1 MNVDAPEDTAYEVLT
16 EDQWRINK
24 ADFAAAWRQD
34 SLRKKIAAFAQIYRH
49 SRIGRALGRY
59 NYQRGRVLAGGIS
72 FMALF
77 SIAAAVTVAWTLL
90 AHLFAANP
98 VFQESVVQAV
108 NSLLPGIMTDPV
120 TGEAGLVDP
129 SKVEITKGNFITGV
143 VALVVALFSAS
154 RIVRY
159 IRDGIRAMF
168 GLLPFPESMIKIYPR
183 FFLGLGLLTLAVLAN
198 AGLSIALSW
207 LEDFFVA
214 AFPALKV
221 LRESVTFDVVA
232 VVVPVLVNFAV
243 FPLFIRYIAGVRVP
257 HRSLLLGSA
266 AFAIGVG
273 VLTELGSVAVR
284 ASKDPI
290 IAAAATVGTLL
301 LWLNILARL
310 ALMIC
315 AWMANPP
322 AVVAK
327 VAPEDV
333 STKSVP
339 NYISLSDPATL
350 QWPFH
355 PISGDLI
362 PALEEN
368 GDSSQDTET
377 PPADPLNPLSP
388 PTAFGPQSAVWTT
401 VWDQEELAAEQ
412 ATHDHEALEQSR
424 EGRRKLKRDRDATDG
439 R

>member
-1 MNVDAPEDTAYEVLT
+1 MNADASEDVAYEVVT
-16 EDQWRINK
+16 EDQWRINR
-24 ADFAAAWRQD
+24 ADFSAAWHQD
-34 SLRKKIAAFAQIYRH
+34 TLVKKIAAFTQIYRH
-49 SRIGRALGRY
+49 SRIGRSLDRY
-59 NYQRGRVLAGGIS
+59 NYQRGRILAGGIS

-98 VFQESVVQAV
+98 VFQESVVKAV

-120 TGEAGLVDP
+120 TGEPGLVDP
-129 SKVEITKGNFITGV
+129 SKVEISKGNFITGII
-143 VALVVALFSAS
+143 ALVVALFSAS

-159 IRDGIRAMF
+159 IRDGIRSMF
-168 GLLPFPESMIKIYPR
+168 GLLPFPESFIRVYPR
-183 FFLGLGLLTLAVLAN
+183 FFLGLGLLTLSVLAN

-207 LEDFFVA
+207 LEDFFITA
-214 AFPALKV
+214 IPALEV
-221 LRESVTFDVVA
+221 IRRSVTFDVVA
-232 VVVPVLVNFAV
+232 VLVPILVNFAV
-243 FPLFIRYIAGVRVP
+243 FPLFIRYIAGIRVP

-266 AFAIGVG
+266 AFATSVG
-273 VLTELGSVAVR
+273 VLTQLGSVVVG
-284 ASKDPI
+284 ASKDPV

-310 ALMIC
+310 ALMIS

-333 STKSVP
+333 YTKSVP

-362 PALEEN
+362 PAMEED
-368 GDSSQDTET
+368 GSDPEGVEQPSPDT
-377 PPADPLNPLSP
+377 LNPLSP
-388 PTAFGPQSAVWTT
+388 PTAFGPESATWTT
-401 VWDQEELAAEQ
+401 QWSPDELAAEQ
-412 ATHDHEALEQSR
+412 TAHDQEVLDQTK
-424 EGRRKLKRDRDATDG
+424 EGREELKQD
-439 R
+439 